1 MGAVVTSAVF
11 TNCDT
16 EWNAA
21 VVSNAAMEDPA
32 FTVRVVTEGNDTSIV
47 PLGDSIFV
55 IALDDPRVF
64 PVLDI
69 SVLISPLGGPTFI
82 VAADNFSYVVALN
95 DTTLTAEVL

>member
-1 MGAVVTSAVF
+1 MTSGVF

-32 FTVRVVTEGNDTSIV
+32 FAVTKGNDTSIV

-64 PVLDI
+64 PVLDV

-82 VAADNFSYVVALN
+82 VAADDFTDVVALN